1 MKEAPSR
8 DDCQCHLVP
17 PPLETVAKGV
27 HLADSRSHAD
37 NGIIV
42 QIPLPAKNNCLFLR
56 GQLQMIAALLLLS
69 CGAGG
74 LAASSSA
81 DFGAFVSVAPSASA
95 SAALPT
101 PSQLVQE
108 KAPRGTE
115 PDAKSSENSSVMPSS
130 NVTTN
135 ATGKCAETTQ
145 CMMDDMVGFVRGPL
159 LPEPRFVQ
167 VGTTH
172 PVQEEPGTERK

>member
-1 MKEAPSR
+1 
-8 DDCQCHLVP
+8 
-17 PPLETVAKGV
+17 
-27 HLADSRSHAD
+27 
-37 NGIIV
+37 
-42 QIPLPAKNNCLFLR
+42 
-56 GQLQMIAALLLLS
+56 MIAALLLLS

-81 DFGAFVSVAPSASA
+81 DFGAFVSVAPSAS

-135 ATGKCAETTQ
+135 ATGKYAL
-145 CMMDDMVGFVRGPL
+145 R
-159 LPEPRFVQ
+159 
-167 VGTTH
+167 
-172 PVQEEPGTERK
+172 ERPHSA

>member
-1 MKEAPSR
+1 MEAPSR

-27 HLADSRSHAD
+27 HLADSHAD
-37 NGIIV
+37 NGISV
-42 QIPLPAKNNCLFLR
+42 QIPLPAKNNCLFLSD
-56 GQLQMIAALLLLS
+56 QLQMIAALLLLS

-135 ATGKCAETTQ
+135 ATGKCHA
-145 CMMDDMVGFVRGPL
+145 R
-159 LPEPRFVQ
+159 
-167 VGTTH
+167 
-172 PVQEEPGTERK
+172 

>member
-1 MKEAPSR
+1 
-8 DDCQCHLVP
+8 
-17 PPLETVAKGV
+17 
-27 HLADSRSHAD
+27 
-37 NGIIV
+37 
-42 QIPLPAKNNCLFLR
+42 
-56 GQLQMIAALLLLS
+56 MIAALLLLS

-81 DFGAFVSVAPSASA
+81 DFGAFVSVAPSAA

-108 KAPRGTE
+108 KALRQTAAE
-115 PDAKSSENSSVMPSS
+115 AAEQPDAKSSENSSVMPSS

-135 ATGKCAETTQ
+135 ATGKCAAGRPAEETTQ

-159 LPEPRFVQ
+159 LPEPCFMH
-167 VGTTH
+167 VGPTH
-172 PVQEEPGTERK
+172 PVQERNQERKESKSPCQTL